1 MATDEKKKD
10 KKIADETVTGSLV
23 KKTADDVVNQF
34 IVDLISKSLVAT
46 KEPDKTVDSDEK
58 KTDNKNDDE
67 SKFVTQDMLKSFG
80 EGLIKN
86 LESMLKST
94 DVKKSNSDDE
104 TKTVTKESGEETEK
118 SKLQKMIK
126 DTVQEVL
133 SGGKASRKSYVIV
146 DGNKLVKNVEGELP
160 KGASEIDVNT
170 ISMDEWD
177 ALDPNVRNQIL
188 NQEFSNILHRK

>member
-1 MATDEKKKD
+1 
-10 KKIADETVTGSLV
+10 
-23 KKTADDVVNQF
+23 
-34 IVDLISKSLVAT
+34 
-46 KEPDKTVDSDEK
+46 
-58 KTDNKNDDE
+58 
-67 SKFVTQDMLKSFG
+67 
-80 EGLIKN
+80 
-86 LESMLKST
+86 MLKST